1 MYVYYCNMAVE
12 LINKM
17 SEILI
22 VLSYYMKNGGQ
33 SLSLVMILC
42 DS

>member
-1 MYVYYCNMAVE
+1 MFITVIWLFE